1 MAKQKTPQ
9 TSVEVPTSY
18 TLCIKGDCPKAAMCL
33 RHKATQMMPADVQKW
48 SILSP
53 AYLAQMEGE
62 CPHYR
67 SAEKVQYAR
76 GFVRM
81 MSALTVNQ
89 AHVVKDSIVAT
100 FGMNMYYRMRRGER
114 LITPTEQE
122 VIYQILEQQGVANRP
137 DFDTYVEDYLW

>member
-1 MAKQKTPQ
+1 MEQLKTPQ
-9 TSVEVPTSY
+9 MNREVPNNY
-18 TLCIKGDCPKAAMCL
+18 TLCIKGDCSKASNCL
-33 RHKATQMMPADVQKW
+33 RHVAVAMMPAEVERWQ
-48 SILSP
+48 IVSP
-53 AYLAQMEGE
+53 AYLVQMEGE

-81 MSALTVNQ
+81 VSAMTVHQ
-89 AHVVKDSIVAT
+89 AHAFKGDIIAA

-122 VIYQILEQQGVANRP
+122 AIYQMLEKQGVTTRP
-137 DFDTYVEDYLW
+137 EFDAYVEDYLW

>member
-1 MAKQKTPQ
+1 MTQDHATKT
-9 TSVEVPTSY
+9 SEKVPNSY
-18 TLCIKGDCPKAAMCL
+18 TLCIKGDCPKAASCL
-33 RHKATQMMPADVQKW
+33 RHVAVSMMPAEVQKW
-48 SILSP
+48 SIVSP

-67 SAEKVQYAR
+67 SAEKVLYAR

-81 MSALTVNQ
+81 MSAMTMQQ
-89 AHVVKDSIVAT
+89 AHAFKGGIIAT

-122 VIYQILEQQGVANRP
+122 EIYQMLEQQGVTTRP
-137 DFDTYVEDYLW
+137 EFDAYEKDYLW

>member
-9 TSVEVPTSY
+9 TSVEVPTNY

-33 RHKATQMMPADVQKW
+33 RYKATLMIPADVMKW

-53 AYLAQMEGE
+53 AYLAQTEGE

-67 SAEKVQYAR
+67 TAEKVKYAR

-81 MSALTVNQ
+81 MSALTMNQ
-89 AHVVKDSIVAT
+89 AHVVKDNIVAT
-100 FGMNMYYRMRRGER
+100 FGMNMYYRMRRGDR

-122 VIYQILEQQGVANRP
+122 AIYQMLEQQGVTARP
-137 DFDTYVEDYLW
+137 EFDAYVEDYLW

>member
-18 TLCIKGDCPKAAMCL
+18 TLCIKSDCPKAETCL
-33 RHKATQMMPADVQKW
+33 HHVATQMMPAEIQKW

-53 AYLAQMEGE
+53 AYLAQIEGE

-81 MSALTVNQ
+81 MSALTVTQ
-89 AHVVKDSIVAT
+89 AHMVKDCIVAK

-114 LITPTEQE
+114 LITPTEQDE
-122 VIYQILEQQGVANRP
+122 LYQLLELQGVKTRP
-137 DFDTYVEDYLW
+137 EFDAYAEDYLW

>member
-1 MAKQKTPQ
+1 MTQETTTKT
-9 TSVEVPTSY
+9 TETVPTNY
-18 TLCIKGDCPKAAMCL
+18 TLCIKSECPKAATCL
-33 RHKATQMMPADVQKW
+33 HHKATQMMSVDTMKW
-48 SILSP
+48 SIFSP
-53 AYLAQMEGE
+53 AYLAQMKGE

-89 AHVVKDSIVAT
+89 AHVVKDNIVAT
-100 FGMNMYYRMRRGER
+100 FGMNMYYRMRRGDR

-122 VIYQILEQQGVANRP
+122 AIYQILEQQGVTARP
-137 DFDTYVEDYLW
+137 EFDAYVEDYLW

>member
-9 TSVEVPTSY
+9 TSGEVPTNY
-18 TLCIKGDCPKAAMCL
+18 TLCIKSDCPKAAVCL
-33 RHKATQMMPADVQKW
+33 RYKATQMMPAEVQTW
-48 SILSP
+48 NILSP
-53 AYLAQMEGE
+53 AYLAQIEGE

-67 SAEKVQYAR
+67 SAEKVMYAR

-89 AHVVKDSIVAT
+89 AHVVKDNIVAT
-100 FGMNMYYRMRRGER
+100 FGMNMYYRMRRGDR

-122 VIYQILEQQGVANRP
+122 AIYQMLEQQGVTARP
-137 DFDTYVEDYLW
+137 EFDAYEKDYLW

>member
-18 TLCIKGDCPKAAMCL
+18 TLCIRRECPKAETCL
-33 RHKATQMMPADVQKW
+33 RHVATLMIPADVMKW

-53 AYLAQMEGE
+53 AYLAQTEGE

-81 MSALTVNQ
+81 IRTLPVNISEMVAHKLIARFGRNAYYDMRKGKRAIAPAEQEIILTV
-89 AHVVKDSIVAT
+89 V
-100 FGMNMYYRMRRGER
+100 
-114 LITPTEQE
+114 TECGAQQE
-122 VIYQILEQQGVANRP
+122 VVFDSYEEGYQ
-137 DFDTYVEDYLW
+137 W

>member
-1 MAKQKTPQ
+1 MTKKIET
-9 TSVEVPTSY
+9 VPTNY
-18 TLCIKGDCPKAAMCL
+18 ILCLKSDCPKAATCL
-33 RHKATQMMPADVQKW
+33 RHKATQMMSAEVQTW

-53 AYLAQMEGE
+53 AYLAQTEGD
-62 CPHYR
+62 CPHY
-67 SAEKVQYAR
+67 SSTEKVQYAR

-81 MSALTVNQ
+81 MSALTVKQ

-122 VIYQILEQQGVANRP
+122 AIYQLLAQQGITTRP
-137 DFDTYVEDYLW
+137 EFDAYVEDYLW